1 MLFYAN
7 MFGLGSLGAYNG
19 VCTGQDALYMRQKC
33 YSRALSLVSTSVDNL
48 TKSSE
53 VPSEELITTVLIL
66 SAYNNEF
73 LTRRRCIVDRGGS
86 AKSAVDAYHF
96 SLTNSNYCHAAALRT
111 LVHRAGGISSIR
123 TPGIAHLVC
132 LYVCLLT
139 SRERPLILS
148 GSTLWPRH
156 ST

>member
-7 MFGLGSLGAYNG
+7 MFGLGSHSAYNG
-19 VCTGQDALYMRQKC
+19 VCTGQDTLYMRQEC
-33 YSRALSLVSTSVDNL
+33 HSRALTLVSTSVDKL
-48 TKSSE
+48 TKSSKI
-53 VPSEELITTVLIL
+53 PSEELITTVLIL
-66 SAYNNEF
+66 AACSNDSS
-73 LTRRRCIVDRGGS
+73 TRRRCIVDCGDS
-86 AKSAVDAYHF
+86 VESAVNAYHF
-96 SLTNSNYCHAAALRT
+96 SLTDSNYCHAAALRT

-123 TPGIAHLVC
+123 TPGIAHSVC

-139 SRERPLILS
+139 SRERPLIMS